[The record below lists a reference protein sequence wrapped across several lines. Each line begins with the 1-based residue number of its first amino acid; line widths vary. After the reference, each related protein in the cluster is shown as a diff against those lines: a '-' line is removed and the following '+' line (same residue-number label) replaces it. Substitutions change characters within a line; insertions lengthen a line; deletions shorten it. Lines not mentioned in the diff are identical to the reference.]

1 MRFALCL
8 LSVVLVME
16 GRAAAQTSSGSAP
29 PADATAAPSP
39 EDTEAARLAFE
50 RGVAAYESGSFEE
63 ALVSFQ
69 RAYEL
74 LHDPQILFN
83 VATVA
88 DRLRRDQ
95 LALEAYEGYLAGMP
109 AAPDRA
115 NVEARI
121 AAIRASLASA
131 SSPEETTPP
140 GEGTGTVA
148 PIEPSP
154 PPIEAPALGPA
165 APPEGGIAL
174 TVAGG
179 VLALAGAGLL
189 VFVAVDLDAAS
200 RATTWAELL
209 GPYERV
215 PIVSGIGWLAVG
227 VGVGMAAVGAGWLI
241 MGSGT
246 PGSARADLRLGPGS
260 LSLEGSF

>member
-1 MRFALCL
+1 MRFIPCL
-8 LSVVLVME
+8 LLALLVVE
-16 GRAAAQTSSGSAP
+16 GRAAAQAP
-29 PADATAAPSP
+29 EAGTPAPSA

-50 RGVAAYESGSFEE
+50 RGLQAYESGSFEE

-74 LHDPQILFN
+74 VHDPQILFN

-95 LALEAYEGYLAGMP
+95 LALDAYEGYLAGMP
-109 AAPDRA
+109 GAPDRA

-121 AAIRASLASA
+121 AAIRANLAS
-131 SSPEETTPP
+131 
-140 GEGTGTVA
+140 V
-148 PIEPSP
+148 EPATATYDGSDVEVTDEPNGGP
-154 PPIEAPALGPA
+154 PPAEPPPPARPS
-165 APPEGGIAL
+165 EGGIAL

-179 VLALAGAGLL
+179 VVALAGAGLL
-189 VFVAVDLDAAS
+189 IFAAVDLDAAS
-200 RATTWAELL
+200 RATTWAELS

-215 PIVSGIGWLAVG
+215 PLVSGIGWLAVG

-241 MGSGT
+241 LGG
-246 PGSARADLRLGPGS
+246 GGRDERVALRLGPGS
-260 LSLEGSF
+260 LTVEGTF